1 MSRTTTAILALLVAA
16 LSTGFALCMSIVHY
30 KTWAFV
36 PPLAFQKFQNASA
49 TQTVRLAIALGIP
62 SLLLA
67 AITAYRGLPGVAR
80 SPLWLA
86 AVLAAVP
93 WVATPT
99 VLIPLQERLAA
110 AGPVAGLVAELFWKD
125 LTLRSLPP
133 TLQSAIRTT
142 HVSPSCSAF
151 SHRST
156 KRSRLTVFDAAVV
169 LGMLGPFT

>member
-1 MSRTTTAILALLVAA
+1 VSRTTTAILALLVAA
-16 LSTGFALCMSIVHY
+16 LSAGFALCMSIVHY

-49 TQTVRLAIALGIP
+49 TQTVPLAIALGIP

-80 SPLWLA
+80 SLLWLA

-133 TLQSAIRTT
+133 TLQSAILCGAVLR
-142 HVSPSCSAF
+142 
-151 SHRST
+151 
-156 KRSRLTVFDAAVV
+156 RLQRRAE
-169 LGMLGPFT
+169 